1 MSVTDDMDRKDMM
14 VVDKG
19 AGDTM
24 QSFTNNDTTEPTNA
38 TQLAERDMRMLRQF
52 LEAMRNKKA
61 VGDNIRNM
69 LSVNTNNDFLTGII
83 RDYKVFRGAIDVA
96 RQEKIDALEMVA
108 DHVEKTKQMRELTT
122 AELKRVLVKQQRLL
136 DMLQELRAGVV
147 ERRDPSERT

>member
-19 AGDTM
+19 EGDTM
-24 QSFTNNDTTEPTNA
+24 QSFTNTTEPTNA
-38 TQLAERDMRMLRQF
+38 TQLAERDMRMLIQF
-52 LEAMRNKKA
+52 LDAMRNKQA
-61 VGDNIRNM
+61 VGDNIRNT
-69 LSVNTNNDFLTGII
+69 LSVNTNNDFLTGIV

-136 DMLQELRAGVV
+136 DMLQELRAGGGGATG
-147 ERRDPSERT
+147 PQ

>member
-38 TQLAERDMRMLRQF
+38 TQLAERDMRMLMQF

-61 VGDNIRNM
+61 VGDNIRNT

-108 DHVEKTKQMRELTT
+108 DHVEKTKRMRELTT

-136 DMLQELRAGVV
+136 DMLQELRDGGGATG
-147 ERRDPSERT
+147 PQ